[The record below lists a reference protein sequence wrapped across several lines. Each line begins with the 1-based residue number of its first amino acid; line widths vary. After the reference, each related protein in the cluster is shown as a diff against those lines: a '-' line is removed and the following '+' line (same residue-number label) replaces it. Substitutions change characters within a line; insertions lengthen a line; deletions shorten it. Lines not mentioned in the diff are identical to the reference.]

1 MIYQHWPKPFMTPQQ
16 TFVDDGPI
24 SFVVQTVE
32 GCFEMECV
40 NKIRAPARCKVQ
52 RAPVP
57 EKITPCP
64 GKFGCARGSRA
75 KFHGFGCW
83 PVQFLIEKIIS
94 LKF

>member
-1 MIYQHWPKPFMTPQQ
+1 MEKGDAKLCDEFSQASAGEI
-16 TFVDDGPI
+16 G
-24 SFVVQTVE
+24 E

-40 NKIRAPARCKVQ
+40 KKIRAPARCKVQ

-57 EKITPCP
+57 EKITAHP
-64 GKFGCARGSRA
+64 GKFGCARGGRA

-83 PVQFLIEKIIS
+83 PVQFLIKKIIS